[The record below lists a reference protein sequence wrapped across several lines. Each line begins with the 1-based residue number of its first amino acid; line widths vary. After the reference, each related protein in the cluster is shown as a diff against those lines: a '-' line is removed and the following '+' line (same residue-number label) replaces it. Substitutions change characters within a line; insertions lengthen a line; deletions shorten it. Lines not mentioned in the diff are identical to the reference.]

1 MNWQI
6 VIGILLIIGG
16 FGSITKNF
24 AVFLT
29 GILFGAGSLYWGLKK
44 KGLFVSRPTSEA
56 PATVGA
62 PRTLT
67 EENFQGAG
75 VWHYESNIK
84 KLACANPDW
93 KLKKS
98 DAAGSGKI
106 GKKIFKHNYINKP
119 VKLEFEPDNK
129 HDPNAIVILI
139 AGEKVGYIAQADNA
153 HVRNILK
160 NRDVKSLSAFIG
172 GGEYKV
178 FTEDGDEIR
187 SSFGFSVNIRIKYI

>member
-6 VIGILLIIGG
+6 IVGILLIIGG
-16 FGSITKNF
+16 FSSITENF
-24 AVFLT
+24 GVFLT
-29 GILFGAGSLYWGLKK
+29 GILFGAGLLFWGLKK
-44 KGLFVSRPTSEA
+44 KGLLSSRPTTGTPVTINE
-56 PATVGA
+56 V
-62 PRTLT
+62 RTLT
-67 EENFQGAG
+67 EETFHGAG

-93 KLKKS
+93 KLKES
-98 DAAGSGKI
+98 QVISSGKI

-139 AGEKVGYIAQADNA
+139 AGEKVGYIAQTDND
-153 HVRNILK
+153 HVRNILN
-160 NRDVKSLSAFIG
+160 NREIKSLSAFIG